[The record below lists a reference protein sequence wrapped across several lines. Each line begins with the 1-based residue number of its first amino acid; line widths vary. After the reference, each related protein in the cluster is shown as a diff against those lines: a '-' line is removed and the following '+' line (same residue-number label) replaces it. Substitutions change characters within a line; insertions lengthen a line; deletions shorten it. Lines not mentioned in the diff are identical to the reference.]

1 MGFFPTLT
9 CGVFVLVLYPR
20 LLLLLPV
27 LPPQH
32 TLTHTH
38 SLTLTH
44 TQSLTLTH
52 THSLTHTLTLTHSLT
67 LTLTLSLSHSHS
79 LTFTHTH
86 THSLTH
92 THNSHNSHNPSTH
105 SLTHSLPHSLYLNIH
120 THTQTHLP
128 TYIPTYIPPSSLHH
142 SHTSSSLLAFSAQ
155 SKSKEVGT
163 CGVIRSFNCWIA
175 PRCIFTHRFPG
186 WQRRKG
192 CDWSTCQPR

>member
-9 CGVFVLVLYPR
+9 CGVFVLVLYPC

-32 TLTHTH
+32 TLTHT
-38 SLTLTH
+38 LTH
-44 TQSLTLTH
+44 THSHTITHTHSH
-52 THSLTHTLTLTHSLT
+52 THSLTHSHSLT
-67 LTLTLSLSHSHS
+67 LTLSLTLTHSHTQ
-79 LTFTHTH
+79 LTQ
-86 THSLTH
+86 SIY
-92 THNSHNSHNPSTH
+92 
-105 SLTHSLPHSLYLNIH
+105 SLPHSLYLNIH

-142 SHTSSSLLAFSAQ
+142 SHTSSSLLAFSVQ